1 MLLCIFACAVQAAQP
16 TPADQHLQQQR
27 IRLVSRVERLRDSYL
42 DGIEPLESY
51 KAARQQ
57 MQAQLD
63 ALDAQIAESAAV
75 PVVDTAALLRNAI
88 AAVLETLRSPT
99 ATVAQK
105 YESAMSI
112 IDRCTFDKS
121 QMLLAISYKF
131 IF

>member
-1 MLLCIFACAVQAAQP
+1 
-16 TPADQHLQQQR
+16 
-27 IRLVSRVERLRDSYL
+27 
-42 DGIEPLESY
+42 
-51 KAARQQ
+51 

-63 ALDAQIAESAAV
+63 DLDAQIAESAAV
-75 PVVDTAALLRNAI
+75 PVVDAAALLRNAI

-112 IDRCTFDKS
+112 IDRRTSDKS
-121 QMLLAISYKF
+121 QMLAISYKF

>member
-1 MLLCIFACAVQAAQP
+1 MNLEYFIASLPMLMPGHPPGITIEAFRAICAEHLTGRLALAVQA
-16 TPADQHLQQQR
+16 L
-27 IRLVSRVERLRDSYL
+27 L
-42 DGIEPLESY
+42 D
-51 KAARQQ
+51 
-57 MQAQLD
+57 D
-63 ALDAQIAESAAV
+63 APGDHPFVRAWHAHE
-75 PVVDTAALLRNAI
+75 TLLRNAI